1 MHDTFS
7 GWVRMNLSIIIVN
20 WNTKK
25 LLVECID
32 SIYASHPITEFD
44 IWVVDNASS
53 DGSPEMI
60 RDRYPDVN
68 LIVKREN
75 IGFARANNQAF
86 QHCEGK
92 YILLLNPDTV
102 VEPNAI
108 EDLVQFLD
116 ETPNAGMVGPRLLNP
131 DKSLQISA
139 FPIPTLSKE
148 FWRMF
153 HLDTFVPYAN
163 YPMDKWDLDAVREVD
178 SLLGAC
184 MLIRREALGN
194 IGLFDEEYFI
204 YSEEVDLCTRL
215 KKGGWQLYWLPSA
228 AVVHY
233 GAESTQQVAEEMF
246 LRLYAGKILYFRK
259 HHSNFSVLVYKL
271 ILFLATVSRLLL
283 TPFALIEEPIKRNEH
298 LVLSN
303 NYRRLLWSLPSL

>member
-1 MHDTFS
+1 MD
-7 GWVRMNLSIIIVN
+7 LSIIIVN

-32 SIYASHPITEFD
+32 SVYASPPNSNFE
-44 IWVVDNASS
+44 IWVVDNAST
-53 DGSPEMI
+53 DGSPELI
-60 RDRYPDVN
+60 RDRYPQVK
-68 LIVKREN
+68 LIDNEEN

-86 QHCEGK
+86 QRSEGN

-108 EDLVQFLD
+108 EYLVQYLD
-116 ETPNAGMVGPRLLNP
+116 EQPNAGMVGSRLLNP
-131 DKSLQISA
+131 DKTLQISA
-139 FPIPTLSKE
+139 FPVPTLSKE

-153 HLDTFVPYAN
+153 HLDAFVPYAN
-163 YPMDKWDLDAVREVD
+163 YPMEKWDLESVREVD

-184 MLIRREALGN
+184 MLVRREALGQF
-194 IGLFDEEYFI
+194 GLFDEEYFI

-215 KKGGWQLYWLPSA
+215 KKGGWHLYWLPVS
-228 AVVHY
+228 VVIHY
-233 GAESTQQVAEEMF
+233 GAQSTQQVAEEMF

-259 HHSNFSVLVYKL
+259 HHSNLTVLVYKL

-298 LVLSN
+298 LVVSN